1 MYRLVFLTLVLIS
14 VLTSCSQQQLTNV
27 LSEASKMANLGS
39 GPLSQGQMAS
49 GLKEAL
55 LKGLN
60 KSVTSLSAKDGFL
73 KNNLLKIPF
82 PEEAKII
89 KKTLGTLG
97 MNSLVNKTEVSLN
110 RAAEDAASAA
120 KPIFMAAITKL
131 TFSDVMKIVRGNGTE
146 ATEYLKKATSGQLT
160 QAFAPKIATSLK
172 KVDATK
178 YWGDLMGQYNRV
190 PLVKKVNP
198 NLNSYVTGLAIKGLF
213 SKIADEEVNIR
224 KNPAA
229 RTTELLKRVFGSSGN

>member
-1 MYRLVFLTLVLIS
+1 MKKLFLMLFL
-14 VLTSCSQQQLTNV
+14 LGCSQEQLNNV
-27 LSEASKMANLGS
+27 LVQAQQMATVGS
-39 GPLSQGQMAS
+39 GPLTEGQMAA

-55 LKGLN
+55 LNGLN
-60 KSVTSLSAKDGFL
+60 KSVSALSVRDGFL

-89 KKTLGTLG
+89 KTTLGAIGLS
-97 MNSLVNKTEVSLN
+97 SLVDKTEVSLN

-131 TFSDVMKIVRGNGTE
+131 TFSDVLKIVQGSGTE
-146 ATEYLKKATSGQLT
+146 ATQYLKKATSSQLT
-160 QAFAPKIATSLK
+160 QAFSPKIATSLK

-178 YWGDLMGQYNRV
+178 YWSDLMGQYNRV

-198 NLNSYVTGLAIKGLF
+198 DLNSYVTQLAIKGLF

-224 KNPAA
+224 KNPKA
-229 RTTELLKRVFGSSGN
+229 RTSELLKRVFASK